1 MINMTESIDL
11 KQIIKEY
18 IVLDDDLTQL
28 NKQVK
33 EIRTNKTNLE
43 NIIKQH
49 MIDSNIAQL
58 NTKNGSIKVSKSKL
72 AKKLNKKVLTDLLL
86 DNLTEEKAHTI
97 LDSFFNEEDLDE
109 ITKLEFKKN
118 KK

>member
-1 MINMTESIDL
+1 MEATGIDL
-11 KQIIKEY
+11 KQIIKDY
-18 IVLDDDLTQL
+18 ISLDDKLSEL

-33 EIRTNKTNLE
+33 EIRTNKVNLE

-49 MIDSNIAQL
+49 MIDGGIAEL
-58 NTKNGSIKVSKSKL
+58 NTKNGSIKVSKSKVS
-72 AKKLNKKVLTDLLL
+72 KKLNKKVISELLSEML
-86 DNLTEEKAHTI
+86 EEEQANNI
-97 LDSFFNEEDLDE
+97 LETLFDDKDLDE